1 MFTIVDSQG
10 RCTELMVPMLING
23 KSVDIELDTG
33 ASVTIIPN
41 NVWTDVLTAKSLK
54 QTDMK

>member
-1 MFTIVDSQG
+1 
-10 RCTELMVPMLING
+10 MVPMLING